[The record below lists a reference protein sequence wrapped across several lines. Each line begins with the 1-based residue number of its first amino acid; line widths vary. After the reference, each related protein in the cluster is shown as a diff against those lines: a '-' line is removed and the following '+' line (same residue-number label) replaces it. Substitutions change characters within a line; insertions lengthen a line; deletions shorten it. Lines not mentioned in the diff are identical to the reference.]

1 MAADGTEH
9 SFPASSL
16 RTRIVPVVEAS
27 VRAVEMI
34 DLANNDDPH
43 EWRGEP
49 LALVQGRLAHDW
61 VVRLDPDASDAL
73 RLAARAH
80 HLRRWVVPRDS
91 YPDGRP
97 GYLRW
102 RRDQKQ
108 RHADEL
114 RSLLEECGVDEPT
127 VSRATTIVAKVG
139 LGGDPEVQ
147 VFEDAVCL
155 TFVET
160 QLDSTADRL
169 AEERMDAVIAK
180 TLSKMSD
187 AGRAAAMTIVLDERG
202 AALVARALEAG
213 RTD

>member
-1 MAADGTEH
+1 MSADGMER
-9 SFPASSL
+9 SFPAPSL
-16 RTRIVPVVEAS
+16 RPRIVPVVEAT
-27 VRAVEMI
+27 VRAIEMI
-34 DLANNDDPH
+34 DLANDDDPRD
-43 EWRGEP
+43 WRGEP
-49 LALVQGRLAHDW
+49 LALAQGRLAHDW
-61 VVRLDPDASDAL
+61 VLRLDPDASDAL
-73 RLAARAH
+73 RLAVRAH

-139 LGGDPEVQ
+139 LGSDPEVQ

-155 TFVET
+155 TFLET

-169 AEERMDAVIAK
+169 DEERMVTVIAK
-180 TLSKMSD
+180 TLAKMSD
-187 AGRAAAMTIVLDERG
+187 AGRSAAMTIVLDERG
-202 AALVARALEAG
+202 AALVARALDAG
-213 RTD
+213 PSD